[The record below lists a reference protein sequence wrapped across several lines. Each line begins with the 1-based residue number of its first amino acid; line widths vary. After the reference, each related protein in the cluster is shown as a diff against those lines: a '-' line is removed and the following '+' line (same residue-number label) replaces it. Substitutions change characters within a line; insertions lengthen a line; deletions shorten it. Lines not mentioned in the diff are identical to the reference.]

1 MLNRIRQS
9 KSESTGLK
17 AAGFTIIE
25 VMIVLA
31 IAGIIMAIVFL
42 AIPAIQRSN
51 RNTQRKSDASR
62 LGGLVAEYS
71 GNNNGALPGN
81 PAAALNSPTWAYF
94 ATANVTLNPAP
105 ATVPATPSSDQM
117 VLITGWTCAT
127 ATTAP
132 VAGTARQSAVWWGVE
147 PTGTQCLSQ

>member
-71 GNNNGALPGN
+71 GNNNGALPTTV
-81 PAAALNSPTWAYF
+81 AAINSPTWAYF
-94 ATANVTLNPAP
+94 STVTISLAP
-105 ATVPATPSSDQM
+105 ATVPATPNSDQM
-117 VLITGWTCAT
+117 YLITGWTCGLT
-127 ATTAP
+127 PTSAP
-132 VAGTARQSAVWWGVE
+132 VAGTARQSAEWYGVE

>member
-62 LGGLVAEYS
+62 LGGLVAE
-71 GNNNGALPGN
+71 
-81 PAAALNSPTWAYF
+81 
-94 ATANVTLNPAP
+94 
-105 ATVPATPSSDQM
+105 
-117 VLITGWTCAT
+117 
-127 ATTAP
+127 
-132 VAGTARQSAVWWGVE
+132 
-147 PTGTQCLSQ
+147 